1 MWLPCVIHTVL
12 FVGLML
18 VATNIYKGPE
28 LWLKLL
34 HVAEEGDVL
43 GAGTLLTILCTFL
56 AGFYC
61 AYNVTGLWANL
72 LIWVFG
78 RPGLLFGA
86 PESGDVEMQELA
98 V

>member
-1 MWLPCVIHTVL
+1 
-12 FVGLML
+12 ML
-18 VATNIYKGPE
+18 LATKIYKGPK

-34 HVAEEGDVL
+34 HVAEAGDVL
-43 GAGTLLTILCTFL
+43 WVGSLLTTLCTFL
-56 AGFYC
+56 AGLYC

-72 LIWVFG
+72 LIRVFG

-86 PESGDVEMQELA
+86 PESEDVEMQDVA